1 MTNLRKRLKALEKK
15 RPHDGTYSLE
25 ELCRVIWRHDK
36 EGFRKLTDHSSCR
49 LLIPQFER
57 EDADRRDVLAG
68 RPTQYDRAAKRS
80 LKCF

>member
-1 MTNLRKRLKALEKK
+1 MNNLRRRLKALERA

-36 EGFRKLTDHSSCR
+36 EEFRKLTDHSSCR

-57 EDADRRDVLAG
+57 EDRNEAERQV
-68 RPTQYDRAAKRS
+68 S
-80 LKCF
+80 L